1 MTARRFTTCKCCG
14 GFASSALCDPC
25 GDFHVRRLAVVQASV
40 AALWG
45 ATGAGR
51 FKAELR
57 ARRLGARRTT
67 RPGRKAS

>member
-14 GFASSALCDPC
+14 GFASSAYCDGC
-25 GDFHVRRLAVVQASV
+25 GDFHTRRLAIVQAAV
-40 AALWG
+40 AAIWG
-45 ATGAGR
+45 ADGVTR
-51 FKAELR
+51 FRAELR